1 VNFKNQSELHEIAM
15 TYQNH
20 LTNDS
25 NPDLHKLDSSLQ
37 VIHEDIQQQNLVL
50 EKILEESS
58 GGGIWS
64 KNTLVYILLP
74 AFIGAIFG
82 VLIAACGVFAPEPI
96 EADKPTPALD
106 RTTQKVVFAA
116 LSCTGS
122 SILTLCLLGA
132 PSHNTQKRK
141 TLALS
146 FFGSLFFFFPQQSLA
161 TLTTISEA
169 FQRQQTKNNQ
179 LAGQLSTVRDKK
191 TQALRATLQASGS
204 PPTEIKEDV
213 AEVLDTNITLIGNA
227 EVATLQQ
234 QASSQTIELLEE
246 NPELLQ
252 DPEIK
257 RKSIQLGQELQR
269 QIEAVNPQESSDPI
283 PTSNDRELLQE
294 LTDLDEKYSQ
304 ESVN

>member
-1 VNFKNQSELHEIAM
+1 M
-15 TYQNH
+15 TYQKH

-25 NPDLHKLDSSLQ
+25 NPDIHKLDSSLK
-37 VIHEDIQQQNLVL
+37 VIHQDIQQQNLVL
-50 EKILEESS
+50 EKILEESI

-64 KNTLVYILLP
+64 RNTLVYILLP

-106 RTTQKVVFAA
+106 RTTQKVVFGA

-132 PSHNTQKRK
+132 PSHNAQKRK

-169 FQRQQTKNNQ
+169 FQRQQSKNNQ
-179 LAGQLSTVRDKK
+179 LAEQLSTVQDKK

-204 PPTEIKEDV
+204 PTPEIKEDV

-252 DPEIK
+252 DPKIK
-257 RKSIQLGQELQR
+257 DKSIQLGQELQR
-269 QIEAVNPQESSDPI
+269 QIEEVNPQESPDPI
-283 PTSNDRELLQE
+283 SRSNNDELLQE